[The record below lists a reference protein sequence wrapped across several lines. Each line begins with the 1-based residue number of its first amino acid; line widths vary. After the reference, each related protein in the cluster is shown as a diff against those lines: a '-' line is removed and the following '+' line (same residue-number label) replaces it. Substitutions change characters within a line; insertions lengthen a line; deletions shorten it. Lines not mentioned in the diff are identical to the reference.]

1 MSATPQPLSLP
12 RPLRPSRTALV
23 AIASAVA
30 GAAVVTLVLALLSS
44 GGASKPAAPARYTA
58 PGQAFSVTLP
68 AGWTAL
74 GAKALS
80 AVPSRPVA
88 VLRRADRRGLVVVD
102 AIAPVRGDARTVTAE
117 LTKQLRK
124 RFTGFKLTGARIVA
138 LRHGGTAF
146 LYTFVRGAIV
156 QSIAVATSH
165 GQTFAIE
172 GIVPGSAPDA
182 ARQVGQIVAS
192 FA

>member
-1 MSATPQPLSLP
+1 VSATPQPLSLP
-12 RPLRPSRTALV
+12 RPLRASRTTLV
-23 AIASAVA
+23 AIVSAVA
-30 GAAVVTLVLALLSS
+30 GALVVTLVLALLSS

-58 PGQAFSVTLP
+58 PGHAFSVTLP
-68 AGWTAL
+68 AGWSAL
-74 GAKALS
+74 SGKALS
-80 AVPSRPVA
+80 AVPSHPVA

-102 AIAPVRGDARTVTAE
+102 AIAPVKGDARTVTAQ
-117 LTKQLRK
+117 LTKQLQR
-124 RFTGFKLTGARIVA
+124 RFTGFKLTGARVVA

-146 LYTFVRGAIV
+146 LYTFVRGGMV

-165 GQTFAIE
+165 GQTYAVDA
-172 GIVPGSAPDA
+172 IVPGSAPGV